1 MVKTTSI
8 KLENK
13 PTTKSSKKNDIMN
26 DDKHPVENKVVET
39 AEVSVAQKKVKK
51 LKKESSDDVVVQSSV
66 PPVKSSTSSG
76 DKLVAPVTVEVPLPS
91 SEVSVPTSISLADNS
106 IVLLL
111 GELATLDQQESL
123 IQQQRRI
130 KRRLLEKA
138 IIKVLKANN
147 KATTKKQK
155 RSGNR
160 QPSGFIRPTL
170 ISDELAIF
178 LGKDIG
184 SEMARTAVTNHIN
197 TYIKQNDLKDPKNGR
212 QINAD
217 SKLSKL
223 LKLGKEDVLTYFN
236 LQKYM
241 KHHFIKKS
249 VDTVVEPVV
258 V

>member
-1 MVKTTSI
+1 MVKATSST

-13 PTTKSSKKNDIMN
+13 HTSKSSKKNDIMI
-26 DDKHPVENKVVET
+26 DATHLPVENKVVET
-39 AEVSVAQKKVKK
+39 TEVSVAQKKVKK
-51 LKKESSDDVVVQSSV
+51 LKKESTNEVIVETSA
-66 PPVKSSTSSG
+66 PVKSSVG
-76 DKLVAPVTVEVPLPS
+76 DKLVASATVDVPLPS

-111 GELATLDQQESL
+111 GELATLDQQESS

-170 ISDELAIF
+170 ISDELAMF

-184 SEMARTAVTNHIN
+184 TEMARTAVTNHIN
-197 TYIKQNDLKDPKNGR
+197 TYIKQNNLKDPKNGR

-236 LQKYM
+236 LQKFM

-249 VDTVVEPVV
+249 VDTVLEPVV

>member
-26 DDKHPVENKVVET
+26 DDKHLPVENKVVET
-39 AEVSVAQKKVKK
+39 SEVSVAQKKVKK

-66 PPVKSSTSSG
+66 PPVKSSSSS
-76 DKLVAPVTVEVPLPS
+76 DKLVTPVTVEVPVPS
-91 SEVSVPTSISLADNS
+91 SEVSVPSSISLADNS
-106 IVLLL
+106 IVVLL
-111 GELATLDQQESL
+111 GELAKLDQEESL

-197 TYIKQNDLKDPKNGR
+197 TYIKQNNLKDPINGR

-236 LQKYM
+236 LQRYM

>member
-1 MVKTTSI
+1 MVKTTST
-8 KLENK
+8 KMENK
-13 PTTKSSKKNDIMN
+13 PATKSSKKIDIVNDAT
-26 DDKHPVENKVVET
+26 PLQVENKVAGT
-39 AEVSVAQKKVKK
+39 AEVSMAQKKVKK
-51 LKKESSDDVVVQSSV
+51 SKKESSNDVVVESSV
-66 PPVKSSTSSG
+66 PVKSTSG
-76 DKLVAPVTVEVPLPS
+76 DKSVASVSVDVPLPS
-91 SEVSVPTSISLADNS
+91 SVDVPLPSSISLADNS

-111 GELATLDQQESL
+111 GELATLDQQESS

-178 LGKDIG
+178 LGKDVG

-197 TYIKQNDLKDPKNGR
+197 TYIKENNLKDPKNGR

-236 LQKYM
+236 LQKFM

-249 VDTVVEPVV
+249 VDAVVEPVV